1 MPAQRALKFACV
13 TTLLFAFIEFVGGKV
28 SHSLAL
34 IADAAHLLTDAG
46 ALGLAFFAAWMA
58 AQPATR
64 KMSYGFH
71 RVEILAALVNGVG
84 LVTLAIFIVKEA
96 LGRFTQPLEI
106 QTGVMLGVG
115 VLGLLFNLSIALM
128 LRRFAK
134 KNLNVR
140 SAFFHVLSDLLGSV
154 SVTLAALLIW
164 KTGWVYADPLVSLG
178 IAILIVWGAWQILRD
193 VVEVLL
199 EAAPSRVNMERLEKR
214 LLSLP
219 GVQEICDLHVWMIS
233 SGKESLSA
241 HLGVKKN
248 SDPKSLLQEVNAL
261 LSREFGIR
269 HTTVQLEEVDSKPH
283 KPHDTHRS
291 HEF

>member
-1 MPAQRALKFACV
+1 MVAKRALQFACAATIV
-13 TTLLFAFIEFVGGKV
+13 FVFVEFVGGKLA
-28 SHSLAL
+28 HSLAL
-34 IADAAHLLTDAG
+34 IADAAHLLSDAG
-46 ALGLAFFAAWMA
+46 ALGLAFFAAWIA
-58 AQPATR
+58 QQPATR